1 MDNLDN
7 GLELLSGRLVVLFLT
22 YDLALKASANF
33 PAGTK
38 VKVTNDP
45 NPDLNGEYTWD
56 GTKLVKTTNNTLEKA
71 KEEAEKIVNDKID
84 NTLTK
89 DKILDL
95 ISGEIT
101 ESDLDQNL
109 RQRID
114 EIESISPIIDKLKKD
129 VKKSKEEVDEKV
141 FFLNVDYQ
149 NLKEEVQ
156 NIQLQVDLD
165 FQAIQDRIDQIQAEV
180 DAKWLEVDQIRD
192 DLTKEINDRV
202 AAVREETEQR
212 IEDVRKLN
220 DGLTQEIIDRKDGD
234 QKLYENIEN
243 YKVSNDDALAN
254 VREEVRVA
262 VDTANASAEKVDS
275 MDARVKVAEDNAGTA
290 LENSA
295 AAVSKANAASDLAS
309 ATAGRV
315 DSMQADVVKALDD
328 SGTALTN
335 SATAIEQSQ
344 VAVDKAN
351 AAAESV
357 TVLESK
363 LNSKNA
369 TYRQDTAPTKDTHPN
384 LTEGDLWINPS
395 ANNEQKRWNGTDWV
409 DISDV
414 RVGQNATAISEL
426 KTSVKEQDDKITAV
440 SEKVTS
446 LEATIG
452 DMATSEALEQLKGT
466 VTEQGDKIDA
476 NTEKLVALETTVGK
490 NQEANAKA
498 LQDLTTR
505 IEKDEDDI
513 KANTSAITALDSTVN
528 ASLNAINITAD
539 MNLENDLIYYN
550 SSSQNVVKS
559 ISESGTTRRV
569 LTIGDNSSD
578 DMAWMYPKAML
589 PYDPDVMY
597 KVRAKLRRL
606 SGDGAVYLGLVVKNS
621 DKTQFVTSNNILS
634 DNVSSS
640 SYFADGVI
648 PPLNEWVEY
657 EWYIK
662 GRASSS
668 ALLPPTYGGL
678 GNPIQMQ
685 NATGYIT
692 PVFIA
697 NYSGLSGVV
706 ELAYMVLERAE
717 AYKVISAN
725 ANALTSLKTDV
736 QKNTDGIQA
745 MGEAITNVEA
755 SITNMDIGG
764 QNHWTIWPIEPTQ
777 SDADNPYLSV
787 QWLTESQEWIRTTL
801 TKDVNSY
808 HHSFDGLLIDLSYPI
823 VIGELYTLT
832 FEMRASKAITIAATT
847 INFGTNVTYTDNSL
861 TTDTEW
867 KTYTIT
873 FPTKGTLT
881 SKANQAFGLTLLKG
895 HGWTTNDW
903 YELRRIQMQKG
914 NKATRYQKAQA
925 GLVEGIKANSQAFNG
940 LKATVEQQ
948 GEDIK
953 SQGQAITGLKQ
964 EIADKASSQALSELK
979 STVEQ
984 QGESIRINTEAITSL
999 KGVVDGK
1006 ADADALNSL
1015 KITVQEQGETLLTQG
1030 QAITSVRATADLA
1043 LNGKKTL
1050 IDLTALD
1057 PNLYYPVFI
1066 PVSTTGISE
1075 IEISPKLGDFQAPW
1089 STHYSGSYSLGVR
1102 WTTRGHGW
1110 GAEAIDRVIEKFGYL
1125 WADQS
1130 PAMEINQRGEDSKEY
1145 IYLRGGTIYPF
1156 VTNQFADTPYLESNP
1171 VGVAFDQSKV
1181 PQSVNARVGAN
1192 ASAIS
1197 SLDSKINIVGDKVDV
1212 NAQAI
1217 TGLQAEIKDK
1227 ASSEALNQLS
1237 VTVRDQGQLIDT
1249 QGQAITKVE
1258 SKVDNLKVGTGNLL
1272 RNSSFSESLDQWAWN
1287 GQVESADF
1295 IAEYGIPS
1303 GQSKYL
1309 KMRVSTGGSG
1319 YYQGVPFVKQGEEV
1333 IFSIWARGETGNEVL
1348 RLLWEGH
1355 EAFADHQLTTSWAR
1369 YTLKTKPVINAPNV
1383 VIYTVN
1389 AGTFHISSAQYERG
1403 NIVSDWHPNSEDMA
1417 SARAVS
1423 LLNTKIDNVDNK
1435 VNIQAQAITDLRSDL
1450 NNKAN
1455 AQALNELSTT
1465 VQEQGETIQSQ
1476 GKVLT
1481 SVEATANRTSSQLG
1495 TTVSYMLYTF
1505 RNGASSITK
1514 TGLYKADGT
1523 RLEGVSRGLNVYL
1536 FAANGDFVSLRFF
1549 DTYGDIDNACNN
1561 MVAYLSDLPQNSFI
1575 AIAGCDNLG
1584 AVSWPS
1590 GPPKA
1595 LRDHLR
1601 DVWGVAQSSVDKW
1614 QYNDIPIVICRKWGP
1629 KNSAIDKLYT
1639 SSINGDWYSLGIT
1652 FIDGIPNDWGG
1663 DTSKTNIEANASA
1676 ISTMNADVIKNR
1688 DDIRV
1693 NAEAITGLSG
1703 RIDGKAD
1710 AQALSQLQITVKEQG
1725 ETISS
1730 QGQAITQVQA
1740 SADMALN
1747 GKKYVVDLTALDP
1760 NLYYPVF
1767 IPVSSGSGISEI
1779 SVTASLD
1786 EYKAPWSSHGSGT
1799 YSLNV
1804 RWRVRGSG
1812 WGANSI
1818 EREILRFGYA
1828 WCGDQSPVIEISQQ
1842 GEQSRE
1848 YIYLRGGTQYPFY
1861 VNQYAGQPFTDLG
1874 NYGGVPYRT
1883 DLMPVTIN
1891 AATQAN
1897 ASAVSTLNAKV
1908 DIVDGK
1914 ATSAAESVTKLQTSS
1929 TAATYQLLRDSNKIR
1944 EKPVGSNPYP
1954 FYSAVYDKA
1963 LVVGKTY
1970 TLVYEAEFQSGGAN
1984 SFFRPYFSGTQHFS
1998 ETNQS
2003 FGRQVFVVKAQLWAQ
2018 NTDAINFYIVGS
2030 QPDQDNSYAKV
2041 YWACLY
2047 EEDQPN
2053 PIKVWM
2059 PNTRENSAK
2068 LEVQGQSI
2076 DGLMT
2081 KWSVKADVNGYV
2093 SGVAMNNNGREA
2105 NFIIRADTFAIAP
2118 PVGSG
2123 GGDVPKYGFVYQAS
2137 AKTLPNGTVIPAGLY
2152 VDNLMLGEIN
2162 AEKIN
2167 ANSLSAISA
2176 NLGTFT
2182 SSNAKGTMTISGT
2195 DISVK
2200 DTNGVERIFI
2210 GL

>member
-1 MDNLDN
+1 MDNLNN

-56 GTKLVKTTNNTLEKA
+56 GKKLVKTTNNTLDKA
-71 KEEAEKIVNDKID
+71 REEAEKVVDDKLE
-84 NTLTK
+84 TVLTP
-89 DKILDL
+89 DKILDI
-95 ISGEIT
+95 ISGQIS

-114 EIESISPIIDKLKKD
+114 EIESISPVIDKLKKD
-129 VKKSKEEVDEKV
+129 VKKSQEEIDEKV

-149 NLKEEVQ
+149 NLKEEVK
-156 NIQLQVDLD
+156 NIQYQVDLD
-165 FQAIQDRIDQIQAEV
+165 FKAIQDRIDQIQAEV

-192 DLTKEINDRV
+192 DLTKEINDRI

-243 YKVSNDDALAN
+243 YKVSNDGALAN

-262 VDTANASAEKVDS
+262 VDTANASAEKVDA

-295 AAVSKANAASDLAS
+295 AAVTKANAAADLAS

-315 DSMQADVVKALDD
+315 DSMQADVIKAVDD
-328 SGTALTN
+328 SGKALTN

-344 VAVDKAN
+344 VAVDKAT

-369 TYRQDTAPTKDTHPN
+369 TYRQDAAPTKDTHPN

-440 SEKVTS
+440 SERVTS
-446 LEATIG
+446 LETTIG
-452 DMATSEALEQLKGT
+452 DMATSEALEQLKST
-466 VTEQGDKIDA
+466 VTEQGGKIDA
-476 NTEKLVALETTVGK
+476 NTEKLTALETTVGQ

-498 LQDLTTR
+498 LQDLTAR

-528 ASLNAINITAD
+528 ASMNAINITAD
-539 MNLENDLIYYN
+539 MNLDQDLIYDP
-550 SSSQNVVKS
+550 KS
-559 ISESGTTRRV
+559 GEVEKVISESGTTRRV
-569 LTIGDNSSD
+569 LSVGNNAGNDNV
-578 DMAWMYPKAML
+578 WMYTKAML
-589 PYDPDVMY
+589 AYDPDVMY
-597 KVRAKLRRL
+597 KVRAKVRRTAGNGTL
-606 SGDGAVYLGLVVKNS
+606 YLGLVAKNS
-621 DKTQFVTSNNILS
+621 DKTQFVNSENVLSNS
-634 DNVSSS
+634 PSSS
-640 SYFADGVI
+640 AYFESGTL
-648 PPLNEWVEY
+648 PPLGEWVDY
-657 EWYIK
+657 EWYVK
-662 GRASSS
+662 GRA
-668 ALLPPTYGGL
+668 ATVAQLPPTYGGL

-685 NATGYIT
+685 NATAYIA
-692 PVFIA
+692 PIVIV
-697 NYSGLSGVV
+697 NYSSEAGNY
-706 ELAYMVLERAE
+706 EIAYMVLERAE

-725 ANALTSLKTDV
+725 ANALTSLKTEVD
-736 QKNTDGIQA
+736 KNSDGIKA

-777 SDADNPYLSV
+777 PEAGNPYLSV

-823 VIGELYTLT
+823 IIGELYTLT
-832 FEMRASKAITIAATT
+832 FEMRASKSIPIAATT
-847 INFGTNVTYTDNSL
+847 INFGANVTYADSGL

-881 SKANQAFGLTLLKG
+881 SKVNQAFGLTLLKV
-895 HGWTTNDW
+895 HGWTTGDW

-925 GLVEGIKANSQAFNG
+925 GLVEGIKANSQAFTS
-940 LKATVEQQ
+940 LKATVDIH
-948 GEDIK
+948 EDEIK

-964 EIADKASSQALSELK
+964 EIADKASSQALNELK

-984 QGESIRINTEAITSL
+984 QGDDIQVNTEAITSL

-1015 KITVQEQGETLLTQG
+1015 KITVQEQGETLSTQG

-1066 PVSTTGISE
+1066 PVSTIAVSE
-1075 IEISPKLGDFQAPW
+1075 IEISPKLDDFKAPW
-1089 STHYSGSYSLGVR
+1089 STHGSGSYSLGVR
-1102 WTTRGHGW
+1102 WTTRGSGW
-1110 GAEAIDRVIEKFGYL
+1110 GANAPDRVIEKFGYL

-1130 PAMEINQRGEDSKEY
+1130 PVMEINQRGEDSREY

-1156 VTNQFADTPYLESNP
+1156 VTNQYADTPYLESNP

-1181 PQSVNARVGAN
+1181 PQSVNVRVGAN

-1197 SLDSKINIVGDKVDV
+1197 SLDSKVNIVGDKVDV

-1272 RNSSFSESLDQWAWN
+1272 RNSAFSESLDQWSSN
-1287 GQVESADF
+1287 GQIQSTDF
-1295 IAEYGIPS
+1295 ITEYGIPS
-1303 GQSKYL
+1303 GQPKYL
-1309 KMRVSTGGSG
+1309 KMKVSIGGSG

-1355 EAFADHQLTTSWAR
+1355 EAFADHQLTTNWAR

-1423 LLNTKIDNVDNK
+1423 TLNTKIDNVDNK
-1435 VNIQAQAITDLRSDL
+1435 VNVQAQAIVDLRTDLDK
-1450 NNKAN
+1450 KAS
-1455 AQALNELSTT
+1455 AQALTDLTTT
-1465 VQEQGETIQSQ
+1465 VQEQGETISSQ
-1476 GKVLT
+1476 GQAIT
-1481 SVEATANRTSSQLG
+1481 SVQATANNTASQLG
-1495 TTVSYMLYTF
+1495 TTISYMMYTF
-1505 RNGASSITK
+1505 RNGASSNTK
-1514 TGLYKADGT
+1514 TGIYKADGT
-1523 RLEGVSRGLNVYL
+1523 RLEGVARGLNVYL

-1549 DTYGDIDNACNN
+1549 DTFGDIDNACPN
-1561 MVAYLSDLPQNSFI
+1561 MIAYLSDLPQDSFI
-1575 AIAGCDNLG
+1575 AIVGCDNVGLLQY
-1584 AVSWPS
+1584 PS
-1590 GPPKA
+1590 EPPMSLK
-1595 LRDHLR
+1595 RHLR
-1601 DVWGVAQSSVDKW
+1601 DVWGVAQSSLDKW
-1614 QYNDIPIVICRKWGP
+1614 QGNDIPIVICRKWGP

-1639 SSINGDWYSLGIT
+1639 SSINGDWFSLGVT
-1652 FIDGIPNDWGG
+1652 FINGIPNDWGG
-1663 DTSKTNIEANASA
+1663 DTSKANIEANATA
-1676 ISTMNADVIKNR
+1676 ISTLNADVIKNTG
-1688 DDIRV
+1688 DIKV
-1693 NAEAITGLSG
+1693 NADAITALRGEVN
-1703 RIDGKAD
+1703 GKASAD
-1710 AQALSQLQITVKEQG
+1710 ALNQLSVTVREQG

-1747 GKKYVVDLTALDP
+1747 GKKYVVDLSGYDS
-1760 NLYYPVF
+1760 NLYFPVF

-1779 SVTASLD
+1779 SIIASLS
-1786 EYKAPWSSHGSGT
+1786 EYKAPWSSHDSGT

-1812 WGANSI
+1812 WGANSV

-1828 WCGDQSPVIEISQQ
+1828 WCGDQSPVIEISQRWQ
-1842 GEQSRE
+1842 ESRE

-1861 VNQYAGQPFTDLG
+1861 VNQYAGEPFMDPAF
-1874 NYGGVPYRT
+1874 GGLPYST
-1883 DLMPVTIN
+1883 ALMPVTIN
-1891 AATQAN
+1891 ATTQAN
-1897 ASAVSTLNAKV
+1897 AAAVSTLNAKV
-1908 DIVDGK
+1908 DVVDGK
-1914 ATSAAESVTKLQTSS
+1914 ATSTAESVTKLQTSS

-2030 QPDQDNSYAKV
+2030 QPDQNNSYAKV

-2093 SGVAMNNNGREA
+2093 SGVAMNNNGKEA

-2123 GGDVPKYGFVYQAS
+2123 GGDTPKYGFVYQAS

-2162 AEKIN
+2162 AERIN
-2167 ANSLSAISA
+2167 AQSISAISA
-2176 NLGTFT
+2176 NLGTFET
-2182 SSNAKGTMTISGT
+2182 SVSGKGKTVISGT
-2195 DISVK
+2195 QYQVFDAA
-2200 DTNGVERIFI
+2200 GVERIFL
-2210 GL
+2210 GVR